1 MHGGCGCMKRQMDG
15 GGCPKCGAMASMP
28 MPMPMPMMGPAPS
41 MKTDVAD
48 QKKMR
53 AAAKQLLS
61 KLQDLD
67 FDKVQAF
74 DMKIVMS
81 GDEDVLED
89 LAEAASGEDS
99 EEAVADSNVAT
110 LEDAKDEEEDK
121 G

>member
-1 MHGGCGCMKRQMDG
+1 MHGM
-15 GGCPKCGAMASMP
+15 CPKCAAMLPEPCGCPGSKSMP
-28 MPMPMPMMGPAPS
+28 MPPMPTMGPMPS
-41 MKTDVAD
+41 METGAAD

-53 AAAKQLLS
+53 AAAKQLLG

-74 DMKIVMS
+74 DLKLVMS

-110 LEDAKDEEEDK
+110 LEDEKDEEEDK